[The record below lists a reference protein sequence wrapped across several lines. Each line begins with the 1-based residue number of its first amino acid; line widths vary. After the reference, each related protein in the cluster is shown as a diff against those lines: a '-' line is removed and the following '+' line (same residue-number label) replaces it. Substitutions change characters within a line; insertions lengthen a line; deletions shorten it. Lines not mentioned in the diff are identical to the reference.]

1 MTDGAVERIIPIT
14 IEAIDK
20 ETNSKIILERE
31 TANKICEKDGHYY
44 LKVSLLVNFHEFGDG
59 ASKLKTTTFSITP

>member
-20 ETNSKIILERE
+20 ATNSKIIEERE

-44 LKVSLLVNFHEFGDG
+44 LKVSLLVNFHE
-59 ASKLKTTTFSITP
+59 